1 MQQIKNLRVIGL
13 NIAIFLLPF
22 LEFIKDNF
30 NEKDIILTES
40 FFYLTIIFCFIL
52 VLLSYFVFLLK
63 RELNFLHCLLIST
76 ISFYLLF
83 KHNLFKTI
91 INFFFGNENPDYNL
105 SSEISLILVLI
116 LIITTYRL
124 IKNNNIFFKRFS
136 YVFFYLSLIL
146 ILFQLFFF
154 QDVKK
159 IDLKSSSIIYS
170 STKDIKKNN
179 IYFVILD
186 AMIPIKNFE
195 KHYDMSLN
203 NFINDIEDLDYKYI
217 HDTNNL
223 YDNTAYNLTS
233 LFNLDEILKN
243 DELPQNKYLYPSMLR
258 NIEKT
263 NLFKNLSSLE
273 YNFKWAG
280 NLFAYCPKFNL
291 RYCLD
296 KDKKGII
303 DIYLSL
309 NFLQKSPFIPI
320 ATHLANFFNFNFNKY
335 LFFELND
342 GIGRLVNF
350 LINQE
355 NNIEDK
361 PNFYFIHHMSP
372 HYPYVTD
379 KDCSYKF
386 YSGKKNFEG
395 YKSAY
400 LCNLKKIKLLSN
412 YLNEKDP
419 EAIVIFQS
427 DHSWGMSKDKKE
439 KKMIFNLIKLD
450 ENCKMNDDVNYHHV
464 NTLRLVLSC
473 LTNQN
478 VNYLNN

>member
-1 MQQIKNLRVIGL
+1 M
-13 NIAIFLLPF
+13 
-22 LEFIKDNF
+22 
-30 NEKDIILTES
+30 
-40 FFYLTIIFCFIL
+40 
-52 VLLSYFVFLLK
+52 
-63 RELNFLHCLLIST
+63 
-76 ISFYLLF
+76 
-83 KHNLFKTI
+83 
-91 INFFFGNENPDYNL
+91 
-105 SSEISLILVLI
+105 
-116 LIITTYRL
+116 
-124 IKNNNIFFKRFS
+124 
-136 YVFFYLSLIL
+136 
-146 ILFQLFFF
+146 
-154 QDVKK
+154 KK

-400 LCNLKKIKLLSN
+400 LCNLKR
-412 YLNEKDP
+412 LN
-419 EAIVIFQS
+419 
-427 DHSWGMSKDKKE
+427 
-439 KKMIFNLIKLD
+439 
-450 ENCKMNDDVNYHHV
+450 
-464 NTLRLVLSC
+464 
-473 LTNQN
+473 
-478 VNYLNN
+478 